1 MPASKTNLYQA
12 NIILGDGVGTPGAPG
27 SYFGF
32 GQTGTSPASTGPR
45 IQAGAGNP
53 NGTLTSPAGSMWL
66 DTATGTTYRNL
77 DGATAWAGG
86 WARLFG
92 QTNLNDQVT
101 AVASAGAYVDFAST
115 FSLPANFFR
124 AGTALRILTKVR
136 VNNASGAIDL
146 SIRVQIGGVTFVETT
161 AIDPTTTTDFQ
172 AIDCDVNSYSAA
184 SAASPLD
191 AISSWATGTGSPA
204 TIATGVTSFDRTN
217 FATNG
222 ALAITVGALW
232 SASNAGT
239 ACILDELTV
248 WGG

>member
-1 MPASKTNLYQA
+1 MPLTQASCYAMNVLLT
-12 NIILGDGVGTPGAPG
+12 DGVGTPGAPG

-32 GQTGTSPASTGPR
+32 GQSGTSPASTGPR

-53 NGTLTSPAGSMWL
+53 NGNLTSPAGSMWL

-77 DGATAWAGG
+77 DGASAWAGG

-124 AGTALRILTKVR
+124 AGTALRVLAKVR
-136 VNNASGAIDL
+136 VNNDSGAIDL
-146 SIRVQIGGVTFVETT
+146 SIRIQIGGVTFVETT
-161 AIDPTTTTDFQ
+161 PIDPTTTTDFQ
-172 AIDCDVNSYSAA
+172 AIDLDVNSYSAA
-184 SAASPLD
+184 SGASPLD
-191 AISSWATGTGSPA
+191 GIASWATGTGSPA

-222 ALAITVGALW
+222 ALAVTVGALW

-239 ACILDELTV
+239 ACILDQLEIF
-248 WGG
+248 GG